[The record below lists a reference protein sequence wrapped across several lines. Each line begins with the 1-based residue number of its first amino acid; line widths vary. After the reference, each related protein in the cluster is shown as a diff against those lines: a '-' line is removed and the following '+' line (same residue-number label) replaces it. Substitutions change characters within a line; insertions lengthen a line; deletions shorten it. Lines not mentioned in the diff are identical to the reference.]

1 MDEQFN
7 SGSQTVRSDQ
17 TLTSSGGQL
26 PPVGRP
32 SLRVELVDNPLR
44 DMERWMPLWLEHRE
58 ELATDKELMEVKP
71 DVDRYEAL
79 VNQNKLFS
87 LALYRGDKLV
97 GYSIN
102 ILSPSLHYSDVVF
115 FQNDLLYLDPLE
127 RKGRSGLKLIKATE
141 EIGKAV
147 GAHMMLWHAK
157 YDTNLEKILRRWKY
171 DVQDIIFSKRL

>member
-1 MDEQFN
+1 M
-7 SGSQTVRSDQ
+7 
-17 TLTSSGGQL
+17 
-26 PPVGRP
+26 PPADLP
-32 SLRVELVDNPLR
+32 SLRVELVDNPLE
-44 DMERWMPLWLEHRE
+44 DVERWMPLWLEHRE

-115 FQNDLLYLDPLE
+115 FQNDLLYLDPL
-127 RKGRSGLKLIKATE
+127 GS
-141 EIGKAV
+141 
-147 GAHMMLWHAK
+147 
-157 YDTNLEKILRRWKY
+157 
-171 DVQDIIFSKRL
+171 